1 MSKAGERIRE
11 LRQRQHLTLDDVAR
25 HLGIGRQA
33 VYKYEQG
40 TVTNIPLE
48 NLEKMAAL
56 FGVTPD
62 YLAGWTDDNPSV
74 PPPDTPQTPEARI
87 VSGGLD
93 RMPPEAR
100 QRALQLLSLAFAEY
114 FKEDPDHDA

>member
-1 MSKAGERIRE
+1 MGKAGDRIRE

-56 FGVTPD
+56 FGVSPD
-62 YLAGWTDDNPSV
+62 YLAGWTDDDPAG

-87 VSGGLD
+87 VSGSLD

-100 QRALQLLSLAFAEY
+100 QRALQLLSLAFSEY